1 MAQIINGLVY
11 AGQLK
16 QLIAQELVE
25 LGLHSKPRLAII
37 QVADNPAS
45 EVYVRTK
52 IKQAEEVGI
61 TAHPLHFPES
71 VSQDHVLKL
80 IDTLNADPNVHG
92 IIVQLPLPDHL
103 DPLAIVN
110 RIRADKDVD
119 GLSLTNAGRLS
130 MGLDCLVPCT
140 PLGCVIMLEKVAKS
154 LAGQHAAIIGRSNLV
169 GKPLAQMLLQ
179 KNCTVSILHSKT
191 KNPELLTRQADI
203 LISAVGSPQLV
214 KAHWVKPGAIVLD
227 VGTSRFDNG
236 KLVGD
241 VDYDA
246 VEPVAG
252 FITPV
257 PGGVGP
263 MTVACLLL
271 NTVLAMAKQKNLSLK
286 HLPLNPLRD
295 DICLS

>member
-25 LGLHSKPRLAII
+25 LGLNSKPRLAIV

-61 TAHPLHFPES
+61 TAHPMHFPES

-92 IIVQLPLPDHL
+92 IIVQLPLPKHL

-110 RIRADKDVD
+110 RIRDDKDVD

-140 PLGCVIMLEKVAKS
+140 PLGCIIMLEKVTKS
-154 LAGQHAAIIGRSNLV
+154 LVGQHAVIIGRSNLV

-191 KNPELLTRQADI
+191 RNPELLTRQADI
-203 LISAVGSPQLV
+203 MISAVGSPQLV

-271 NTVLAMAKQKNLSLK
+271 NTVLAMAKQKNLSLN